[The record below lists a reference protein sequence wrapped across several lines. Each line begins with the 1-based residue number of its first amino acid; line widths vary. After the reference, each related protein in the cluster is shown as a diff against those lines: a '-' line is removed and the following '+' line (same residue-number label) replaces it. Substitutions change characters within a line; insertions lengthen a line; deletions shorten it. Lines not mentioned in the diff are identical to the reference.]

1 LREDLYRH
9 WSKRQGRIVNVS
21 EPILIALDSGTSM
34 VKALAFDAMGKVV
47 TAVSR
52 PNLFSSGN
60 GGAVEQDMER
70 TWEDTCAVLG
80 ELTARLNLSSVVLR
94 FCEIFSRRRKLFVN
108 DVECLGP
115 SSFFRRA

>member
-1 LREDLYRH
+1 M
-9 WSKRQGRIVNVS
+9 S

-52 PNLFSSGN
+52 PNLISSGN

-80 ELTARLNLSSVVLR
+80 ELTARLNRAEVAALALTGQGDGTWLIDREMYLLLR
-94 FCEIFSRRRKLFVN
+94 LFCGWMR
-108 DVECLGP
+108 GP
-115 SSFFRRA
+115 AS